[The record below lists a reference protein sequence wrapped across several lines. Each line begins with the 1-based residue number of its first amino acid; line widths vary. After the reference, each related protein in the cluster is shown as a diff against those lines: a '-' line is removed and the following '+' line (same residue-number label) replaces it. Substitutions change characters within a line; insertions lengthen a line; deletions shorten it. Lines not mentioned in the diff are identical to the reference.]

1 MQTIEST
8 AIDTRE
14 LLSLPTPKSKVS
26 FDDLYLKAR
35 DIQTRCIDY
44 NVSNV
49 SEKNMMMSSVNGNLV
64 FMPDDS
70 PFIEEPLV
78 RMEMGM
84 TRYAMS
90 QLCNK
95 LGVPIRY
102 LEKCFDAG
110 QIDLASDNVNAWL
123 SDYNKNL
130 FIREYNGK
138 IRGILS
144 DRYMTLDTPDIMDV
158 ISDVVDS
165 SNYSTKGY
173 FLSPERFHAR
183 LVQDT
188 MMNIDGEDLFAGIQI
203 DSSDVGRS
211 TLLVRFMIFKQV
223 CTNGLCISKGSG
235 VLFEQRHIGI
245 SIDEF
250 RSEFKESMSRI
261 PVLMDSAKFFI
272 EEARS
277 PDDKYNVSRFSES
290 QMKDFVDRMKLRTR
304 LSDESVAKV
313 INMMQEK
320 YSPTRWGLINSIT
333 EVAQDFTL
341 ERRVELEKIAGE
353 MLLVA

>member
-8 AIDTRE
+8 VVDTRE

-26 FDDLYLKAR
+26 FDDLYHKAR
-35 DIQTRCIDY
+35 DIQSLCIDY

-49 SEKNMMMSSVNGNLV
+49 SYQNMGMDRDVGGLIYK
-64 FMPDDS
+64 PDNS
-70 PFIEEPLV
+70 PAF
-78 RMEMGM
+78 RHSGM

-102 LEKCFDAG
+102 LEKC
-110 QIDLASDNVNAWL
+110 IDNGMIELAAENVNAWL
-123 SDYNKNL
+123 EDYNKNL

-138 IRGILS
+138 IRGVLS
-144 DRYMTLDTPDIMDV
+144 DRYMTLDTPEIMDV
-158 ISDVVDS
+158 VADVVDS

-183 LVQDT
+183 IVQNT
-188 MMNIDGEDLFAGIQI
+188 MMNIAGEDLFAGIQI

-223 CTNGLCISKGSG
+223 CTNGLCVSRGSG

-245 SIDEF
+245 SIDDF

-261 PVLMDSAKFFI
+261 PVLMQSAMDFV
-272 EEARS
+272 EEARK
-277 PDDKYNVSRFSES
+277 PDDRHNISRFTES
-290 QMKDFVDRMKLRTR
+290 QMKDFVDRMKLKTK
-304 LSDESVAKV
+304 LSDDSVAKV
-313 INMMQEK
+313 IHMMQEK

-341 ERRVELEKIAGE
+341 ERRVELEKIAGD
-353 MLLVA
+353 MLFAA

>member
-8 AIDTRE
+8 IDTRE
-14 LLSLPTPKSKVS
+14 LLSLPTRTGIS
-26 FDDLYLKAR
+26 FDDLYSKAR
-35 DIQTRCIDY
+35 DIQSLCIDY

-49 SEKNMMMSSVNGNLV
+49 SEKNMMMSSVNGNLLFHPDENP
-64 FMPDDS
+64 FMD
-70 PFIEEPLV
+70 EPLV
-78 RMEMGM
+78 KVDMGM

-95 LGVPIRY
+95 LGVPVRY

-110 QIDLASDNVNAWL
+110 MIDLASDNVNAWL
-123 SDYNKNL
+123 SEYNKNL

-144 DRYMTLDTPDIMDV
+144 DRYMTLDTPDIMQV

-165 SNYSTKGY
+165 STYSTKGY
-173 FLSPERFHAR
+173 YLSPERFHAR
-183 LVQDT
+183 IIQNE
-188 MMNIDGEDLFAGIQI
+188 MMSIDGEDLFAGIQI

-211 TLLVRFMIFKQV
+211 TLQVRFMIFKQV
-223 CTNGLCISKGSG
+223 CTNGLCISKGGG

-250 RSEFKESMSRI
+250 YSNFQESMTRI
-261 PVLMDSAKFFI
+261 PVLMENATSLI
-272 EEARS
+272 EEARN
-277 PDDKYNVSRFSES
+277 DDGKFAIHTFNESEL
-290 QMKDFVDRMKLRTR
+290 KDFVERMKLKTR
-304 LSDESVAKV
+304 LSDESMTKV
-313 INMMQEK
+313 IFMMRDK
-320 YSPTRWGLINSIT
+320 YSPTRWGLINSLT

-341 ERRVELEKIAGE
+341 ERRVEIEKFAGDL
-353 MLLVA
+353 LLVA

>member
-8 AIDTRE
+8 VIDTRE
-14 LLSLPTPKSKVS
+14 LLNLPTPKSKVS
-26 FDDLYLKAR
+26 FDDLYHKAR
-35 DIQTRCIDY
+35 DIQSLCIDY

-49 SEKNMMMSSVNGNLV
+49 SEKNMRMSSDNGNLV
-64 FMPDDS
+64 FLPDES
-70 PFIEEPLV
+70 PFVEEPLV
-78 RMEMGM
+78 KVDMGM

-95 LGVPIRY
+95 LGVPVRY

-110 QIDLASDNVNAWL
+110 MIDLASENVNAWL
-123 SDYNKNL
+123 SEYNKNL
-130 FIREYNGK
+130 FIREYDGK
-138 IRGILS
+138 IRGVLS
-144 DRYMTLDTPDIMDV
+144 DRYMTLDTPEIMDV

-183 LVQDT
+183 IVQNE
-188 MMNIDGEDLFAGIQI
+188 MMNIAGEDLFAGIQI

-223 CTNGLCISKGSG
+223 CTNGLCVSRGSG

-245 SIDEF
+245 SIDDF
-250 RSEFKESMSRI
+250 HSEFKESMSRI
-261 PVLMDSAKFFI
+261 PVLMQSAMDFI
-272 EEARS
+272 EEARK
-277 PDDKYNVSRFSES
+277 PDDRHNISRFTES
-290 QMKDFVDRMKLRTR
+290 QMKDFVDRMKLKTK
-304 LSDESVAKV
+304 LSDDSVAKV

-320 YSPTRWGLINSIT
+320 YTPTRWGLINSIT

-341 ERRVELEKIAGE
+341 ERRVELEKIAGD
-353 MLLVA
+353 MLFAA

>member
-1 MQTIEST
+1 MQITEST
-8 AIDTRE
+8 TVDTRE
-14 LLSLPTPKSKVS
+14 LLNLPTANKKVT
-26 FDDLYLKAR
+26 FDDLYSKAR
-35 DIQTRCIDY
+35 DIQALCTDY

-49 SEKNMMMSSVNGNLV
+49 SDRNMMMSSVNGNLV
-64 FMPDDS
+64 FMPDDN

-78 RMEMGM
+78 KVDMGM

-95 LGVPIRY
+95 LGVPVRY

-110 QIDLASDNVNAWL
+110 MIDLASDNVNAWL
-123 SDYNKNL
+123 SEYNKNL
-130 FIREYNGK
+130 FIREYDGK

-144 DRYMTLDTPDIMDV
+144 DRYMTLDTPEIMDV

-165 SNYSTKGY
+165 STYSTKGY
-173 FLSPERFHAR
+173 YLSPERFHAR
-183 LVQDT
+183 IVQNE

-223 CTNGLCISKGSG
+223 CTNGLCVSKGSG

-250 RSEFKESMSRI
+250 HSTFKESMNRI
-261 PVLMDSAKFFI
+261 PVLIENATEFI
-272 EEARS
+272 EDARQGDGKFS
-277 PDDKYNVSRFSES
+277 INRYSES
-290 QMKDFVDRMKLRTR
+290 QMKEFTERVKLKTK
-304 LSDESVAKV
+304 LSDDSVAKV
-313 INMMQEK
+313 IDLMQNR
-320 YSPTRWGLINSIT
+320 YSPTRWGLINSLT

-341 ERRVELEKIAGE
+341 ERRVELEKIAGD
-353 MLLVA
+353 MLFAA

>member
-8 AIDTRE
+8 VVDTRE
-14 LLSLPTPKSKVS
+14 LLSLPTQRNRVS
-26 FDDLYLKAR
+26 FDDLYQKAR
-35 DIQTRCIDY
+35 EIQSLCIDY

-49 SEKNMMMSSVNGNLV
+49 SEKNMRMSSENGNLL
-64 FMPDDS
+64 FLPDDS
-70 PFIEEPLV
+70 PFIDEPLV
-78 RMEMGM
+78 RVDMGM

-95 LGVPIRY
+95 LGVPVRY

-110 QIDLASDNVNAWL
+110 MIDLASDNVNAWL
-123 SDYNKNL
+123 SEYNKNL
-130 FIREYNGK
+130 FIREYDGK
-138 IRGILS
+138 IRGVLS
-144 DRYMTLDTPDIMDV
+144 DRYMTLDTPEIMDV

-183 LVQDT
+183 IVQNE
-188 MMNIDGEDLFAGIQI
+188 MMNIAGEDLFAGIQI

-223 CTNGLCISKGSG
+223 CTNGLCVSRGSG

-245 SIDEF
+245 SVDDF

-261 PVLMDSAKFFI
+261 PVLMQSAMDFV
-272 EEARS
+272 EEARQG
-277 PDDKYNVSRFSES
+277 DGKYSVNRFSES
-290 QMKDFVDRMKLRTR
+290 QMKDFVERVKLKTK
-304 LSDESVAKV
+304 LSDDSVAKV
-313 INMMQEK
+313 INFMQEK

-341 ERRVELEKIAGE
+341 ERRVELEKIAGD
-353 MLLVA
+353 MLFAA